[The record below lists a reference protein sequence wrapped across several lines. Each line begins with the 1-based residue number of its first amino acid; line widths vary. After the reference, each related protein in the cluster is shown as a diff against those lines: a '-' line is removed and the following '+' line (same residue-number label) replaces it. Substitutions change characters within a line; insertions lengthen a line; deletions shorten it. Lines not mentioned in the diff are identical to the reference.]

1 MNTNTTQ
8 TRCKASAWMRN
19 NYKQQRAATD
29 GAALSGSLSDKRL
42 QAKAKAGAN
51 ASGAMISHEQSGRGR
66 CHGIKER

>member
-8 TRCKASAWMRN
+8 TRCKTSACRRIDYMR
-19 NYKQQRAATD
+19 QRAATD
-29 GAALSGSLSDKRL
+29 GAARSGSLSDKRL